1 MRAKNKDLYYES
13 LEAKANKEF
22 TGAEQNLALLLIK
35 LMDATYIVRDTNLQE
50 IRNILFTQKS
60 PRDPLIFQPL
70 VEIVHT
76 LIGAEYGALFQ
87 YIIDHKCE
95 YPYSEGYSRR
105 PFRTR
110 NLEYH
115 YHGMIESFLYIF
127 DLDFE
132 EFSIIDYLS
141 CREGSPIYNPL
152 ISDVIAY
159 EIDQKNE
166 RVIQAL
172 SEVIFGE
179 NNTALLTYEMIKGV
193 FKSHS
198 QEGYTMLGDLLLA
211 ARLQEGLRQ
220 SIVENIDEGTLEATI
235 YMLKVILDHELIRYS
250 SVVRALD
257 VWTGLDLQASDN
269 RVTKRS
275 IQYAADSLSNRELR
289 EEGVRSENLNTLFI
303 SLWATAVNE
312 EDDIKEPIQ
321 FLMENG
327 ETYQK
332 VMAQFFLT
340 QSQNA
345 SMRFEL
351 AHPFL
356 FEKNGELQYYLLKN
370 YVYDYDIHWS
380 YESEKSEN
388 TLTINQVP
396 LLENKKERS
405 RQFELFKNMFLQM
418 PKREVSIESKAIQGL
433 TLFFSRNEIARKMMF
448 LTAYDLDKDWLRQL
462 IESKD
467 KLSAELREDL
477 LSFFIKDD
485 SDKTQRDFL
494 FASLADKSVNNREI
508 ALAHI
513 KSMELM
519 PEEIEKIE
527 AILKLKTGALRQG
540 AIQILLG
547 LPKDHLEPALDRL
560 LSSKA
565 ELQRLGAL
573 EILSEIN
580 DQAER
585 ERLVKAFKNTILQ
598 MKAGSKEQIL
608 LDKLFQ
614 TKEYNLDNGF
624 GLYDPN
630 HRVNLELEHPKQELK
645 NLLQPSPDSSKQFLQ
660 GLAALVHEHRQV
672 EYEVEWYDGSK
683 DTLHIG
689 EELRCTYSYQ
699 EDEKQ
704 QIDQLPL
711 AEVWKEY
718 INTHKLTAPELI
730 QTAFY
735 LHADRI
741 LSYYS
746 NRLDVW
752 EVMDYPQV
760 EGWRKTFLEEI
771 YPIENIEEVNRFL
784 DDLNYRSQVET
795 LFDAYFTSQDSKELF
810 DNISAV
816 LNFLV
821 HSIPEDKLKTEYK
834 LLDFLIDPWLEWA
847 EHFADI
853 TSESFDVYFKLHYQL
868 YTMANFESFLPS
880 MEDLAKAYARK
891 IIDEQVIFQE
901 LLGRDETS
909 RDYVSELTN
918 PKDHLLKNYP
928 DMIPIKDRVVQRILE
943 IELKRGDLPTEVTTV
958 AMGIERHEGIG
969 SFVQIL
975 LGLDKESFVRGY
987 IYGYGSD
994 LTKKEVFSH
1003 LLKTSYPKEGDSD
1016 AQLKHLLKGK
1026 ALADK
1031 RLLEAAMYAPQWLDI
1046 VSKHLNWNGLRS
1058 AAWYFHAHINETFS
1072 EEKETIVAHFSPISP
1087 QEFQD
1092 GAFDIRW
1099 FKESYEQLGEERFQ
1113 ILYQRAKYIS
1123 AGANHRRSQLFADA
1137 VLGKLAL
1144 ENTKNLVQEKRTKDQ
1159 VLCYS
1164 LIPVKN
1170 EQDVLERYIF
1180 LQRFLQESKKFGA
1193 QRRSSE
1199 SKTVTI
1205 ALDNL
1210 TRNAGYKDV
1219 TRLKWAME
1227 SKKMEE
1233 IAPFLEP
1240 KVMDDLTV
1248 QLVID
1253 ANGRGDIKAVKGD
1266 KALKTLPAKYNKQDY
1281 IVVLKGIK
1289 SDLREQYKR
1298 AKEELERSME
1308 LGNSFLLSEVYTMM
1322 KNPVLTPLM
1331 TSLVLKVGN
1340 YLGFFEDGS
1349 LYGVGTVDKYSI
1361 QATDEIFIA
1370 HPVHLFESGQ
1380 WSEFQRD
1387 LFARKVKQP
1396 FKQVFREL
1404 YLPNQDE
1411 LALGTG
1417 TRRYAGHKI
1426 QPQKTVAILKSRLWT
1441 TSYETGLQKVYYK
1454 ENIIVQLNALAD
1466 WFSPSDV
1473 ECPTL
1478 ETIEFFDRLTY
1489 QPLEIKSI
1497 PKVIFSETMR
1507 DIDLVVS
1514 IAHVGGVD
1522 PEASLTTIEM
1532 RKVIVTESVR
1542 LMRLENVRIEGNFAL
1557 INGSIGDYSVHLGSA
1572 NVYKQATGAI
1582 YIVPVHS
1589 QQRGRIFLPFMDE
1602 DPKTAEIVS
1611 KVLLLAEDK
1620 KIKDPFILA
1629 QIRN

>member
-1 MRAKNKDLYYES
+1 
-13 LEAKANKEF
+13 
-22 TGAEQNLALLLIK
+22 
-35 LMDATYIVRDTNLQE
+35 
-50 IRNILFTQKS
+50 
-60 PRDPLIFQPL
+60 
-70 VEIVHT
+70 
-76 LIGAEYGALFQ
+76 
-87 YIIDHKCE
+87 
-95 YPYSEGYSRR
+95 
-105 PFRTR
+105 
-110 NLEYH
+110 
-115 YHGMIESFLYIF
+115 MIESFLYIF

-141 CREGSPIYNPL
+141 SREGSPIYNPL
-152 ISDVIAY
+152 ISDMIAY
-159 EIDQKNE
+159 EIDQNNE
-166 RVIQAL
+166 RVFQAL
-172 SEVIFGE
+172 SNIIFGE
-179 NNTALLTYEMIKGV
+179 NNTALLTYEMIKGI

-198 QEGYTMLGDLLLA
+198 HEGYKMLGDLLLA
-211 ARLQEGLRQ
+211 ARLQEGLSQ
-220 SIVENIDEGTLEATI
+220 SIVENMDEGTLEATI
-235 YMLKVILDHELIRYS
+235 YMLKVILDNELIRYS

-257 VWTGLDLQASDN
+257 VWTGLDLQASDK
-269 RVTKRS
+269 RVTKQS

-289 EEGVRSENLNTLFI
+289 EEGVRSENLNTIYI
-303 SLWATAVNE
+303 SLWAIAVNE

-345 SMRFEL
+345 GMRFEL

-356 FEKNGELQYYLLKN
+356 SEKNVELQYYLLKN
-370 YVYDYDIHWS
+370 YVYDYDVHWS
-380 YESEKSEN
+380 YDSEKGES
-388 TLTINQVP
+388 TLTVNQVP
-396 LLENKKERS
+396 LLENKKERT
-405 RQFELFKNMFLQM
+405 RHFELFKNMFLQI

-462 IESKD
+462 IELKD
-467 KLSAELREDL
+467 KLSAELREEL
-477 LSFFIKDD
+477 LSFFIKDY
-485 SDKTQRDFL
+485 SDKTQRDFF
-494 FASLADKSVNNREI
+494 FASLADKSVKNREI
-508 ALAHI
+508 ALTII

-519 PEEIEKIE
+519 PEEILKIE
-527 AILKLKTGALRQG
+527 AMLKLKTGALRQG

-547 LPKDHLEPALDRL
+547 LSKDQLETALDRL

-565 ELQRLGAL
+565 ELQRVGAL

-580 DQAER
+580 DQEER
-585 ERLVKAFKNTILQ
+585 ERLVKSFKNKILQ

-614 TKEYNLDNGF
+614 TEEYNLDNGF
-624 GLYDPN
+624 GLFDPN

-645 NLLQPSPDSSKQFLQ
+645 NLLQPTTDSSKQFLQ
-660 GLAALVHEHRQV
+660 GLSAVVHEHRQV

-689 EELRCTYSYQ
+689 EELRCSYQ

-704 QIDQLPL
+704 QIDQLPI

-718 INTHKLTAPELI
+718 FNTHVLPASELI

-735 LHADRI
+735 LHSDRI

-752 EVMDYPQV
+752 EVMDYPKV

-891 IIDEQVIFQE
+891 MIDEQVIFHE
-901 LLGRDETS
+901 LLGRNDTS

-918 PKDHLLKNYP
+918 PNDHFLKNYP
-928 DMIPIKDRVVQRILE
+928 DMIPIKDQVVQRILE
-943 IELKRGDLPTEVTTV
+943 IELKRGDLQTDITTV

-1016 AQLKHLLKGK
+1016 VQLKQFLKGK
-1026 ALADK
+1026 TLSEK
-1031 RLLEAAMYAPQWLDI
+1031 RLLEAAMYALQWLDI

-1072 EEKETIVAHFSPISP
+1072 EEKETIVAHYSPISP

-1092 GAFDIRW
+1092 GAFDISW
-1099 FKESYEQLGEERFQ
+1099 FKESYGQLGEERFQ
-1113 ILYQRAKYIS
+1113 ILYQCAKYIS

-1170 EQDVLERYIF
+1170 EQDVLNRYVF

-1193 QRRSSE
+1193 QRRASE

-1205 ALDNL
+1205 ALENL
-1210 TRNAGYKDV
+1210 ARNAGYKDV

-1227 SKKMEE
+1227 AKKMAE

-1240 KVMDDLTV
+1240 KVIDDLTV

-1266 KALKTLPAKYNKQDY
+1266 KVLKTLPAKYNKHDY
-1281 IVVLKGIK
+1281 IVVLKGLK

-1308 LGNSFLLSEVYTMM
+1308 LGNSFLLNEVYTMM
-1322 KNPVLTPLM
+1322 KNPVLAPLM

-1340 YLGFFEDGS
+1340 YLGFFEDGC
-1349 LYGVGTVDKYSI
+1349 LKCVGAVDKYSI
-1361 QATDEIFIA
+1361 QSTDEIFIA

-1404 YLPNQDE
+1404 YLPYQDE
-1411 LALGTG
+1411 LAAGTG
-1417 TRRYAGHKI
+1417 TQRYAGHQI
-1426 QPQKTVAILKSRLWT
+1426 QPQKTVALLKKRLWT
-1441 TSYETGLQKVYYK
+1441 TSYEAGLQKVYYK

-1489 QPLEIKSI
+1489 QPLEIKNI

-1522 PEASLTTIEM
+1522 PEVSLTTIEM

-1557 INGSIGDYSVHLGSA
+1557 INGSLGDYSVHLGSA

>member
-1 MRAKNKDLYYES
+1 
-13 LEAKANKEF
+13 
-22 TGAEQNLALLLIK
+22 
-35 LMDATYIVRDTNLQE
+35 
-50 IRNILFTQKS
+50 
-60 PRDPLIFQPL
+60 
-70 VEIVHT
+70 
-76 LIGAEYGALFQ
+76 
-87 YIIDHKCE
+87 
-95 YPYSEGYSRR
+95 
-105 PFRTR
+105 
-110 NLEYH
+110 
-115 YHGMIESFLYIF
+115 
-127 DLDFE
+127 
-132 EFSIIDYLS
+132 
-141 CREGSPIYNPL
+141 
-152 ISDVIAY
+152 
-159 EIDQKNE
+159 
-166 RVIQAL
+166 
-172 SEVIFGE
+172 
-179 NNTALLTYEMIKGV
+179 
-193 FKSHS
+193 
-198 QEGYTMLGDLLLA
+198 MLGDLLLA

-275 IQYAADSLSNRELR
+275 IQYAARSLSNRELR

-418 PKREVSIESKAIQGL
+418 PKRELEIESETNQGL
-433 TLFFSRNEIARKMMF
+433 TLIFSRDEIARKMMF

-477 LSFFIKDD
+477 LSFFIKDN
-485 SDKTQRDFL
+485 SNKTQRDFL

-614 TKEYNLDNGF
+614 TEEYNLVNGF

-752 EVMDYPQV
+752 EVMDYPKV

-771 YPIENIEEVNRFL
+771 YAIENIEEVNRFL
-784 DDLNYRSQVET
+784 DNLNYRSQVET
-795 LFDAYFTSQDSKELF
+795 LFDAHFTSQDSKELF

-834 LLDFLIDPWLEWA
+834 MLDFLIDPWLEWA

-853 TSESFDVYFKLHYQL
+853 NSESFDVYFKLHYQL

-918 PKDHLLKNYP
+918 PKDHFLKNYP

-987 IYGYGSD
+987 IYGHGSD

-1003 LLKTSYPKEGDSD
+1003 LLKTSYPKEGDSE

-1072 EEKETIVAHFSPISP
+1072 EEKETIVAHYSPIFTTGIS
-1087 QEFQD
+1087 
-1092 GAFDIRW
+1092 RW
-1099 FKESYEQLGEERFQ
+1099 CF
-1113 ILYQRAKYIS
+1113 
-1123 AGANHRRSQLFADA
+1123 
-1137 VLGKLAL
+1137 
-1144 ENTKNLVQEKRTKDQ
+1144 
-1159 VLCYS
+1159 
-1164 LIPVKN
+1164 
-1170 EQDVLERYIF
+1170 
-1180 LQRFLQESKKFGA
+1180 
-1193 QRRSSE
+1193 
-1199 SKTVTI
+1199 
-1205 ALDNL
+1205 
-1210 TRNAGYKDV
+1210 
-1219 TRLKWAME
+1219 
-1227 SKKMEE
+1227 
-1233 IAPFLEP
+1233 
-1240 KVMDDLTV
+1240 
-1248 QLVID
+1248 
-1253 ANGRGDIKAVKGD
+1253 
-1266 KALKTLPAKYNKQDY
+1266 
-1281 IVVLKGIK
+1281 
-1289 SDLREQYKR
+1289 
-1298 AKEELERSME
+1298 
-1308 LGNSFLLSEVYTMM
+1308 
-1322 KNPVLTPLM
+1322 
-1331 TSLVLKVGN
+1331 
-1340 YLGFFEDGS
+1340 
-1349 LYGVGTVDKYSI
+1349 
-1361 QATDEIFIA
+1361 
-1370 HPVHLFESGQ
+1370 
-1380 WSEFQRD
+1380 
-1387 LFARKVKQP
+1387 
-1396 FKQVFREL
+1396 
-1404 YLPNQDE
+1404 
-1411 LALGTG
+1411 
-1417 TRRYAGHKI
+1417 
-1426 QPQKTVAILKSRLWT
+1426 
-1441 TSYETGLQKVYYK
+1441 
-1454 ENIIVQLNALAD
+1454 
-1466 WFSPSDV
+1466 
-1473 ECPTL
+1473 
-1478 ETIEFFDRLTY
+1478 
-1489 QPLEIKSI
+1489 
-1497 PKVIFSETMR
+1497 
-1507 DIDLVVS
+1507 
-1514 IAHVGGVD
+1514 
-1522 PEASLTTIEM
+1522 
-1532 RKVIVTESVR
+1532 
-1542 LMRLENVRIEGNFAL
+1542 
-1557 INGSIGDYSVHLGSA
+1557 
-1572 NVYKQATGAI
+1572 
-1582 YIVPVHS
+1582 
-1589 QQRGRIFLPFMDE
+1589 
-1602 DPKTAEIVS
+1602 
-1611 KVLLLAEDK
+1611 
-1620 KIKDPFILA
+1620 
-1629 QIRN
+1629 